1 MGGFFLGKEYRN
13 IDVISE
19 IEKKINT
26 LNKTRN
32 NRIEMSKRLKKYSDK
47 WKMVFF
53 FLNIEA
59 VVFVLLSLGGEE
71 INPKFG
77 DTYFSLIS
85 GIFSIYV
92 ILLQYYINE
101 LNYNERAL
109 RTHYHQLDI
118 EDLILKLKALILESN
133 SENIGVDDK
142 SLISKFNIIM
152 FEYQLILKNNEN
164 HDSVDNDKRK
174 FNINSKPSVKEKKI
188 KEENEKEEL
197 KSKEKVKRIWDVT
210 IDNFLIYFNIGVI
223 FIPIFVIF

>member
-77 DTYFSLIS
+77 NTYFSLIS